1 MYAKR
6 LCYDNVIKLHERKTA
21 AMNKAFKYRLYPTKE
36 QAALFNNTFG
46 CCRKV
51 WNLMLADKL
60 VSYKETGKFVS
71 VTPARYKSEYPFL
84 KDVDS
89 LALSNVQLNLQRA
102 FRDCFSK
109 TRKKNTGF
117 PKFKSAKHSRRSYTT
132 NNQNGTVAI
141 SDDRHIRLPKL
152 GKVRAVI
159 HRHPDASWNI
169 KSATVSQDGDGR
181 YYVSVLFEYDVVIPV
196 CKPDMTKVI
205 GMDYASD
212 GLYVDDT
219 GVRGTEHKYYRE
231 SQKRLAKAQRRL
243 SRMTGSGKHEAKSA
257 NYLKQLRKVNK
268 IHKHVSNQR
277 LDHLHKR
284 STEIA
289 NRYDAVCVEDL
300 NMKAQSNKSFGNG
313 KATMDNGYGMFQS
326 MLSYKLADRGKRLV
340 RVDKWYPSSQIC
352 HCCGKRHPE
361 MKDLKIRIMRCDC
374 GNVMDR
380 DQNAAINIR
389 NEGIRILMSS
399 VA

>member
-1 MYAKR
+1 
-6 LCYDNVIKLHERKTA
+6 
-21 AMNKAFKYRLYPTKE
+21 MNKAFKYRLYPTKE

-89 LALSNVQLNLQRA
+89 LALSNVQLNLQHA

-117 PKFKSAKHSRRSYTT
+117 PKFKSAKHSRRAYTT

-159 HRHPDASWNI
+159 HRQPDASWNI

-181 YYVSVLFEYDVVIPV
+181 YYVSVLFEYDAVIPV
-196 CKPDMTKVI
+196 HNPDMTKVI

-231 SQKRLAKAQRRL
+231 SQKRLAKAQHRL

-277 LDHLHKR
+277 LDYLHKR

-361 MKDLKIRIMRCDC
+361 MKDLKIRVMHCDC

-389 NEGIRILMSS
+389 NEGIRILMSL

>member
-6 LCYDNVIKLHERKTA
+6 LCYDNVIKLHERKAA

-181 YYVSVLFEYDVVIPV
+181 YYVSVLFEYDAVIPV
-196 CKPDMTKVI
+196 HDPDMAKVI

-212 GLYVDDT
+212 GLYVDNM

-277 LDHLHKR
+277 LDYLHKR

-313 KATMDNGYGMFQS
+313 KATMDNGYGMFLN

>member
-1 MYAKR
+1 
-6 LCYDNVIKLHERKTA
+6 
-21 AMNKAFKYRLYPTKE
+21 MNKAIKYRLYPTKE

-60 VSYKETGKFVS
+60 ESYKETGKFVS

-117 PKFKSAKHSRRSYTT
+117 PKFKSAKHSRKAYTT

-152 GKVRAVI
+152 GRVRAVI
-159 HRHPDASWNI
+159 HRQPDASWSI
-169 KSATVSQDGDGR
+169 KSATVSRDGDDR
-181 YYVSVLFEYDVVIPV
+181 YYVSVLFEYDAVIPV
-196 CKPDMTKVI
+196 REPDMTKVI

-212 GLYVDDT
+212 GLYVDDR

-231 SQKRLAKAQRRL
+231 SQKKLAKAQRRL
-243 SRMTGSGKHEAKSA
+243 SRMVGSGKREAKSA

-268 IHKHVSNQR
+268 IHRHVSNQR
-277 LDHLHKR
+277 LDYLHQR

-300 NMKAQSNKSFGNG
+300 DMKAQSNKSFGNG
-313 KATMDNGYGMFQS
+313 KATMDNGYGMFLN

-340 RVDKWYPSSQIC
+340 IVDKWYPSSQLC

-361 MKDLKIRIMRCDC
+361 MKDLKIRTMRCDC

-399 VA
+399 AA

>member
-1 MYAKR
+1 
-6 LCYDNVIKLHERKTA
+6 
-21 AMNKAFKYRLYPTKE
+21 MNKAFKYRLYPTKE
-36 QAALFNNTFG
+36 QAALFNSTFG

-84 KDVDS
+84 KEVDS

-152 GKVRAVI
+152 GNVRAVI
-159 HRHPDASWNI
+159 HRQPDTSWNI

-181 YYVSVLFEYDVVIPV
+181 YYVSVLFEYDAVIPV
-196 CKPDMTKVI
+196 HDPDMAKVI

-212 GLYVDDT
+212 GLYVDNM

-257 NYLKQLRKVNK
+257 KYLKQLRKVNK

-277 LDHLHKR
+277 LDYLHKR

-313 KATMDNGYGMFQS
+313 KATMDNGYGMFLN

>member
-1 MYAKR
+1 
-6 LCYDNVIKLHERKTA
+6 
-21 AMNKAFKYRLYPTKE
+21 MNKAFKYRLYPTKE

-159 HRHPDASWNI
+159 HRHPDTSWNI

-181 YYVSVLFEYDVVIPV
+181 YYVSVLFEYDAVIPV

-231 SQKRLAKAQRRL
+231 SQKKLAKAERRL
-243 SRMTGSGKHEAKSA
+243 SRMVGSGKREAKSS

-277 LDHLHKR
+277 LDYLHKR

-300 NMKAQSNKSFGNG
+300 DMKAQSNKSFGNG
-313 KATMDNGYGMFQS
+313 KATMDNGYGMFLN
-326 MLSYKLADRGKRLV
+326 MLQYKLADRGKRLV

-374 GNVMDR
+374 GNIMDR
-380 DQNAAINIR
+380 DQNAAINIK

-399 VA
+399 AA

>member
-1 MYAKR
+1 
-6 LCYDNVIKLHERKTA
+6 
-21 AMNKAFKYRLYPTKE
+21 MNKAFKYRLYPTKE

-84 KDVDS
+84 KEVDS

-159 HRHPDASWNI
+159 HRQPDASWNV
-169 KSATVSQDGDGR
+169 KSATVSQDGDGK
-181 YYVSVLFEYDVVIPV
+181 YYVSVLFEYDAVIPV
-196 CKPDMTKVI
+196 HDPDMAKVI

-212 GLYVDDT
+212 GLYVDNM

-277 LDHLHKR
+277 LDYLHKR

-352 HCCGKRHPE
+352 HCCGHRQP
-361 MKDLKIRIMRCDC
+361 MPLKIRVYQCPEC
-374 GNVMDR
+374 GMVFDR
-380 DQNAAINIR
+380 DWNAAINIKK
-389 NEGIRILMSS
+389 EGLRMLRAA
-399 VA
+399 V

>member
-1 MYAKR
+1 
-6 LCYDNVIKLHERKTA
+6 
-21 AMNKAFKYRLYPTKE
+21 MNKAFKYRLYPTKE

-71 VTPARYKSEYPFL
+71 VTPARYKSEYSFL

-159 HRHPDASWNI
+159 HRHSDTSWNI

-181 YYVSVLFEYDVVIPV
+181 YYVSVLFEYDAVIPV

-231 SQKRLAKAQRRL
+231 SQKKLAKAQRRL
-243 SRMTGSGKHEAKSA
+243 ARMVGSGKRKAKSS

-277 LDHLHKR
+277 LDYLHKR

-399 VA
+399 TA

>member
-1 MYAKR
+1 
-6 LCYDNVIKLHERKTA
+6 
-21 AMNKAFKYRLYPTKE
+21 MNKAFKYRLYPTKE

-159 HRHPDASWNI
+159 HRQPDASWNI
-169 KSATVSQDGDGR
+169 KSATVSQDGDSR
-181 YYVSVLFEYDVVIPV
+181 YYVSVLFEYDAVIPV
-196 CKPDMTKVI
+196 HDPDMTKVI

-243 SRMTGSGKHEAKSA
+243 ARMTGSGKHEAKSA

-277 LDHLHKR
+277 LDYLHKR

-399 VA
+399 RA

>member
-1 MYAKR
+1 
-6 LCYDNVIKLHERKTA
+6 
-21 AMNKAFKYRLYPTKE
+21 MNKAFKYRLYPTKE
-36 QAALFNNTFG
+36 QAASFNNTFG

-71 VTPARYKSEYPFL
+71 VTPARYKSEYSFL

-159 HRHPDASWNI
+159 HRQPDASWNI
-169 KSATVSQDGDGR
+169 KSATVSQDGDSR
-181 YYVSVLFEYDVVIPV
+181 YYVSVLFEYDAVIPV
-196 CKPDMTKVI
+196 HDPDMTKVI

-243 SRMTGSGKHEAKSA
+243 ARMTGSGKHEAKSA

-277 LDHLHKR
+277 LDYLHKR

-399 VA
+399 TA

>member
-1 MYAKR
+1 
-6 LCYDNVIKLHERKTA
+6 
-21 AMNKAFKYRLYPTKE
+21 MNKAFKYRLYPTKE

-159 HRHPDASWNI
+159 HRQPDASWNI

-181 YYVSVLFEYDVVIPV
+181 YYVSVLFEYDAVIPV
-196 CKPDMTKVI
+196 HDPDMTKVI

-243 SRMTGSGKHEAKSA
+243 ARMTGSGKHEAKSA

-277 LDHLHKR
+277 LDYLHKR

-361 MKDLKIRIMRCDC
+361 MKDLKIRVMRCDC

-380 DQNAAINIR
+380 DQNAAINIK

>member
-1 MYAKR
+1 
-6 LCYDNVIKLHERKTA
+6 
-21 AMNKAFKYRLYPTKE
+21 MNKAFKYRLYPTKE

-159 HRHPDASWNI
+159 HRQPDASWNI
-169 KSATVSQDGDGR
+169 KSATVSQDGDSR
-181 YYVSVLFEYDVVIPV
+181 YYVSVLFEYDAVIPV
-196 CKPDMTKVI
+196 HDPDMTKVI

-231 SQKRLAKAQRRL
+231 SQKMLAKAQRRL
-243 SRMTGSGKHEAKSA
+243 ARMTGSGKHEAKSA

-277 LDHLHKR
+277 LDYLHKR

-399 VA
+399 TA

>member
-1 MYAKR
+1 
-6 LCYDNVIKLHERKTA
+6 
-21 AMNKAFKYRLYPTKE
+21 MNKVFKYRLYPTKE

-152 GKVRAVI
+152 GKVKAVI
-159 HRHPDASWNI
+159 HRHPDTSWNI
-169 KSATVSQDGDGR
+169 KSATVSQDSDGR
-181 YYVSVLFEYDVVIPV
+181 YYVSVLFEYDAVIPV
-196 CKPDMTKVI
+196 HDLDMAKVI

-243 SRMTGSGKHEAKSA
+243 ARMTGSGKHEAKSA

-277 LDHLHKR
+277 FDYLHKR

-313 KATMDNGYGMFQS
+313 KATMDNGYGIFQS

-352 HCCGKRHPE
+352 HCCGHRQP
-361 MKDLKIRIMRCDC
+361 MPLKIRVYQCPEC
-374 GNVMDR
+374 GMVFDR
-380 DQNAAINIR
+380 DWNAAINIKK
-389 NEGIRILMSS
+389 EGLRMLRAA
-399 VA
+399 V

>member
-1 MYAKR
+1 
-6 LCYDNVIKLHERKTA
+6 
-21 AMNKAFKYRLYPTKE
+21 MNKAFKYRLYPTKE

-181 YYVSVLFEYDVVIPV
+181 YYVSVLFEYDAVIPV
-196 CKPDMTKVI
+196 HDPDMAKVI

-212 GLYVDDT
+212 GLYVDNM

-277 LDHLHKR
+277 LDYLHKR

-313 KATMDNGYGMFQS
+313 KATMDNGYGIFQS

-340 RVDKWYPSSQIC
+340 RIDKWYPSSKLC

-361 MKDLKIRIMRCDC
+361 MKDLKIRVMRCDC

-399 VA
+399 TA

>member
-1 MYAKR
+1 
-6 LCYDNVIKLHERKTA
+6 
-21 AMNKAFKYRLYPTKE
+21 MNKAFKYRLYPTKE

-51 WNLMLADKL
+51 WNLMLTDKL
-60 VSYKETGKFVS
+60 VSYKETGTFVS

-84 KDVDS
+84 KEVDS

-181 YYVSVLFEYDVVIPV
+181 YYVSVLFEYDAVIPAHD
-196 CKPDMTKVI
+196 PDMAKVI

-212 GLYVDDT
+212 GLYVDNM

-277 LDHLHKR
+277 LDYLHKR

-389 NEGIRILMSS
+389 NEGLRILMSS
-399 VA
+399 AA

>member
-1 MYAKR
+1 
-6 LCYDNVIKLHERKTA
+6 
-21 AMNKAFKYRLYPTKE
+21 MNKAFKYRLYPTKE

-159 HRHPDASWNI
+159 HRHPDTSWNI

-181 YYVSVLFEYDVVIPV
+181 YYVSVLFEYDAVIPV

-231 SQKRLAKAQRRL
+231 SQKKLAKAERRL
-243 SRMTGSGKHEAKSA
+243 SRMVGSGKREAKSS

-277 LDHLHKR
+277 LDYLHKR

-300 NMKAQSNKSFGNG
+300 DMKAQSNKSFGNG
-313 KATMDNGYGMFQS
+313 KATMDNGYGMFLN
-326 MLSYKLADRGKRLV
+326 MLQYKLADRGKRLV

-361 MKDLKIRIMRCDC
+361 MTDLKIRIMRCDC

-399 VA
+399 TA

>member
-1 MYAKR
+1 
-6 LCYDNVIKLHERKTA
+6 
-21 AMNKAFKYRLYPTKE
+21 MNKAFKYRLYPTKE

-159 HRHPDASWNI
+159 HRQPDASWNI
-169 KSATVSQDGDGR
+169 KSATVSQDGDSR
-181 YYVSVLFEYDVVIPV
+181 YYVSVLFEYDAVIPV
-196 CKPDMTKVI
+196 HDPDMTKVI

-243 SRMTGSGKHEAKSA
+243 ARMTGSGKHEAKSA

-277 LDHLHKR
+277 LDYLHKR

-399 VA
+399 TA

>member
-1 MYAKR
+1 
-6 LCYDNVIKLHERKTA
+6 
-21 AMNKAFKYRLYPTKE
+21 MNKAFKYRLYPTKE

-277 LDHLHKR
+277 LDYLHKR

-313 KATMDNGYGMFQS
+313 KATMDNGYGMFLN

>member
-1 MYAKR
+1 
-6 LCYDNVIKLHERKTA
+6 
-21 AMNKAFKYRLYPTKE
+21 MNKAFKYRLYPTKE

-60 VSYKETGKFVS
+60 ISYKETGKFVS

-159 HRHPDASWNI
+159 HRQPDASWNI
-169 KSATVSQDGDGR
+169 KSATVSQDGDSR
-181 YYVSVLFEYDVVIPV
+181 YYVSVLFEYDAVIPV
-196 CKPDMTKVI
+196 HDPDMTKVI

-243 SRMTGSGKHEAKSA
+243 ARMTGSGKHEAKSA

-277 LDHLHKR
+277 LDYLHKR

-399 VA
+399 TA

>member
-1 MYAKR
+1 
-6 LCYDNVIKLHERKTA
+6 
-21 AMNKAFKYRLYPTKE
+21 MNKAFKYRLYPAKE

-159 HRHPDASWNI
+159 HRQPDTSWNI

-181 YYVSVLFEYDVVIPV
+181 YYVSVLFEYDAVIPV
-196 CKPDMTKVI
+196 YDPDMTKVI

-231 SQKRLAKAQRRL
+231 SQKKLAKAQRRL

-277 LDHLHKR
+277 LDYLHKR

-313 KATMDNGYGMFQS
+313 KATMDNGYGIFQS

-340 RVDKWYPSSQIC
+340 RIDKWYPSSKLC
-352 HCCGKRHPE
+352 HCCGKRHHE
-361 MKDLKIRIMRCDC
+361 MKDLKIRVMRCDC

-380 DQNAAINIR
+380 DQNAAINIK

-399 VA
+399 TA

>member
-1 MYAKR
+1 
-6 LCYDNVIKLHERKTA
+6 
-21 AMNKAFKYRLYPTKE
+21 MNKAFKYRLYPTKE

-84 KDVDS
+84 KEVDS

-159 HRHPDASWNI
+159 HRQPDASWNI

-181 YYVSVLFEYDVVIPV
+181 YYVSVLFEYDAVIPV
-196 CKPDMTKVI
+196 HDPDVTKVI

-212 GLYVDDT
+212 GLYVDNT

-257 NYLKQLRKVNK
+257 NHLKQLRKVNK

-277 LDHLHKR
+277 FDYLHKR

-313 KATMDNGYGMFQS
+313 KATMDNGYSIFLN

-361 MKDLKIRIMRCDC
+361 MKDLKIRVMRCDC

-399 VA
+399 TA

>member
-1 MYAKR
+1 
-6 LCYDNVIKLHERKTA
+6 
-21 AMNKAFKYRLYPTKE
+21 MNKAFKYRLYPTKE

-102 FRDCFSK
+102 FRNCFSK

-117 PKFKSAKHSRRSYTT
+117 PKFKSAKHSRRAYTT

-159 HRHPDASWNI
+159 HRHPDTSWNI

-181 YYVSVLFEYDVVIPV
+181 YYVSVLFEYDAVIPV

-205 GMDYASD
+205 GMDYASN
-212 GLYVDDT
+212 GLYVDDN

-231 SQKRLAKAQRRL
+231 SQKKLAKAQRRL
-243 SRMTGSGKHEAKSA
+243 SRMTGSGKHEPKSA

-277 LDHLHKR
+277 LDYLHKR

-289 NRYDAVCVEDL
+289 NRYDVVCVEDL
-300 NMKAQSNKSFGNG
+300 DMKAQSNKSFSNG
-313 KATMDNGYGMFQS
+313 KATMDNGYGIFLN
-326 MLSYKLADRGKRLV
+326 MLSYKLADRGKQLV

-352 HCCGKRHPE
+352 HCCGERHPE
-361 MKDLKIRIMRCDC
+361 MKDLKIRTMHCDC

-399 VA
+399 TA

>member
-1 MYAKR
+1 
-6 LCYDNVIKLHERKTA
+6 
-21 AMNKAFKYRLYPTKE
+21 MNKAFKYRLYPAKE

-159 HRHPDASWNI
+159 HRQPDTSWNI

-181 YYVSVLFEYDVVIPV
+181 YYVSVLFEYDAVIPV
-196 CKPDMTKVI
+196 YDPDMTKVI

-231 SQKRLAKAQRRL
+231 SQKKLAKAQRRL

-277 LDHLHKR
+277 LDYLHKR

-313 KATMDNGYGMFQS
+313 KATMDNGYGIFQS

-340 RVDKWYPSSQIC
+340 RIDKWYPSSKLC
-352 HCCGKRHPE
+352 HCCGKRHHE
-361 MKDLKIRIMRCDC
+361 MKDLKIRVMRCDC

>member
-1 MYAKR
+1 
-6 LCYDNVIKLHERKTA
+6 
-21 AMNKAFKYRLYPTKE
+21 MNKAFKYRLYPTKE
-36 QAALFNNTFG
+36 QAALFNSTFG

-109 TRKKNTGF
+109 VRKKNTGF
-117 PKFKSAKHSRRSYTT
+117 PKFKSAKHSRRAYTT

-159 HRHPDASWNI
+159 HRQPDTSWNI

-181 YYVSVLFEYDVVIPV
+181 YYVSVLFEYDAVIPV
-196 CKPDMTKVI
+196 YDPDMTKVI

-219 GVRGTEHKYYRE
+219 GVRGTEHKYYRK

-277 LDHLHKR
+277 LDYLHKR

-313 KATMDNGYGMFQS
+313 KATMDNGYGIFQS

-340 RVDKWYPSSQIC
+340 RIDKWYPSSKLC
-352 HCCGKRHPE
+352 HCCGKRHHE
-361 MKDLKIRIMRCDC
+361 MKDLKIRVMRCDC

-380 DQNAAINIR
+380 DQNAAINIK

-399 VA
+399 TA

>member
-1 MYAKR
+1 
-6 LCYDNVIKLHERKTA
+6 
-21 AMNKAFKYRLYPTKE
+21 MNKAFKYRLYPTKE
-36 QAALFNNTFG
+36 QAASFNNTFG

-181 YYVSVLFEYDVVIPV
+181 YYVSVLFEYDAVIPV

-219 GVRGTEHKYYRE
+219 GVRGTEHKYCRE
-231 SQKRLAKAQRRL
+231 SQKRLAKAQRSL

-277 LDHLHKR
+277 LDYLHKL

-289 NRYDAVCVEDL
+289 NRYDVVCVEDL

-313 KATMDNGYGMFQS
+313 KATMDNGYGMFLN
-326 MLSYKLADRGKRLV
+326 MLSYKLADRGKQLV
-340 RVDKWYPSSQIC
+340 RIDKWYQSSQIC
-352 HCCGKRHPE
+352 HCCGERHPE

>member
-1 MYAKR
+1 
-6 LCYDNVIKLHERKTA
+6 
-21 AMNKAFKYRLYPTKE
+21 MNKAFKYRLYPTKE

-159 HRHPDASWNI
+159 HRQPDASWNV

-181 YYVSVLFEYDVVIPV
+181 YYVSVLFEYDAVIPV

-243 SRMTGSGKHEAKSA
+243 ARMTGSGKHEAKSA

-277 LDHLHKR
+277 LDYLHKR

-313 KATMDNGYGMFQS
+313 KATMDNGYGMFLN

-361 MKDLKIRIMRCDC
+361 MKDLKIRVMRCDC

-380 DQNAAINIR
+380 DQNAAINIK

>member
-1 MYAKR
+1 
-6 LCYDNVIKLHERKTA
+6 
-21 AMNKAFKYRLYPTKE
+21 MNKAFKYRLYPTKE
-36 QAALFNNTFG
+36 QAALFNSTFG

-84 KDVDS
+84 KEVDS

-159 HRHPDASWNI
+159 HRQPDASWNV
-169 KSATVSQDGDGR
+169 KSATVSQDGDGK
-181 YYVSVLFEYDVVIPV
+181 YYVSVLFEYDAVIPV
-196 CKPDMTKVI
+196 HDPDMAKVI

-212 GLYVDDT
+212 GLYVDNM

-277 LDHLHKR
+277 LDYLHKR

-313 KATMDNGYGMFQS
+313 KATMDNGYGMFLN

>member
-1 MYAKR
+1 
-6 LCYDNVIKLHERKTA
+6 
-21 AMNKAFKYRLYPTKE
+21 MNKAFKYRLYPTKE
-36 QAALFNNTFG
+36 QAASFNNTFG

-181 YYVSVLFEYDVVIPV
+181 YYVSVLFEYDAVIPV

-219 GVRGTEHKYYRE
+219 GVRGTEHKYCRE

-277 LDHLHKR
+277 LDYLHKL

-289 NRYDAVCVEDL
+289 NRYDVVCVEDL

-313 KATMDNGYGMFQS
+313 KATMDNGYGMFLN
-326 MLSYKLADRGKRLV
+326 MLSYKLADRGKQLV
-340 RVDKWYPSSQIC
+340 RIDKWYQSSQIC
-352 HCCGKRHPE
+352 HCCGERHPE

>member
-1 MYAKR
+1 
-6 LCYDNVIKLHERKTA
+6 
-21 AMNKAFKYRLYPTKE
+21 MNKAFKYRLYPTKE

-60 VSYKETGKFVS
+60 VSYKETGKFVP

-159 HRHPDASWNI
+159 HRQPDASWNI
-169 KSATVSQDGDGR
+169 KSATVSQDSDGK

-196 CKPDMTKVI
+196 HDPDMAKVI

-212 GLYVDDT
+212 GLYVDNT

-243 SRMTGSGKHEAKSA
+243 SRMTGSGKYEAKSA

-277 LDHLHKR
+277 LDYLHKR

-313 KATMDNGYGMFQS
+313 KATMDNGYGMFLN

-361 MKDLKIRIMRCDC
+361 MKDLKIRVMRCDC

>member
-1 MYAKR
+1 
-6 LCYDNVIKLHERKTA
+6 
-21 AMNKAFKYRLYPTKE
+21 MNKAFKYRLYPTKE

-159 HRHPDASWNI
+159 HRQPDASWNI
-169 KSATVSQDGDGR
+169 KSATVSQDGDSR
-181 YYVSVLFEYDVVIPV
+181 YYVSVLFEYDAVIPV
-196 CKPDMTKVI
+196 REPDMTKVI
-205 GMDYASD
+205 GMDYASN
-212 GLYVDDT
+212 GLYVDDN

-231 SQKRLAKAQRRL
+231 SQKKLAKAQRRL
-243 SRMTGSGKHEAKSA
+243 ARMTGSGKHEAKSA

-277 LDHLHKR
+277 LDYLHKR

-399 VA
+399 TA